1 MVDILIDIAAK
12 VAEYTVEP
20 ICRQL
25 GYLFSY
31 QKNVEDLNTK
41 IGDLKNV
48 KESLQHEVVEAQGN
62 GENIEA
68 VVNEW
73 VTKVDKIITEDHG
86 NFTRDEERANSKF
99 TCGAKFP
106 NLVLRHRLSRRA
118 KKMAETVAAQIQDRE
133 KIKKVAYR
141 PPPSYPVENK
151 GYEKFESR
159 SQTIEGIIKA
169 LKDPS
174 VAIVGVWGMGGVGKT
189 MLAEEVA
196 RRVIDEEKFFTRTV
210 STTVSNDQN
219 IEKIQQEIG
228 EQLGMQFDE
237 QSKKARAERLRNRL
251 RSESDLLIILDDIWN
266 KLDLKDVGIPFAIH
280 QKGCKILL
288 TTRFSDVLDRM
299 DVETN
304 GIFNVSVLLEHE
316 ATRLFRQI
324 VGDQTEKDD
333 DFQGLEAEIV
343 KECGGLPIAIT
354 TVASALK
361 NKYRAVWENALL
373 ELRKSNPT
381 NIPDMHEK
389 VYKSIKLSFDFLES
403 KEAKHLL
410 LLCSLFPEDAHI
422 EIRVLCI
429 YGFGLNWF
437 ENVNTLGEA
446 RNRTDTLVANLKDR
460 SLLLG
465 GDNYVK
471 LHDVIRDV
479 VIFIVSKLD
488 DHPRMHN
495 IRGVVELDK
504 YVNEEMSKDS
514 TAMSVYGIKADQYPQ
529 TLKAP
534 ELKLLRLVLGYGK
547 MDTGKLP
554 SQFFE
559 GLNKLLV
566 LDSARVSL
574 EPLSAASSF
583 CLLPNLTTLRLNY
596 CSLGDI
602 SWIGELVN
610 LKILDLSFSSSFTKL
625 PREIGNL
632 SRLRSLNLEGCR
644 DLDVI
649 EPNVIS
655 SLTRLEELNLKESF
669 RKWQVIEGAINDD
682 ERRNASL
689 SEVKNLSHLID
700 LNLRVPD
707 INSVPKDIFRHECKL
722 VKYYMQI
729 GIRDESR
736 YWDYQ
741 NASSMLKLKLRPDS
755 ELNEHDFEA
764 LLKKSESLDLCG
776 LKSVKSIAFEID
788 SMGFK
793 YLEHLSVKESAEI
806 RCIVNSNN
814 GNMDILPAAFPSLE
828 SLFLESLMNLENIIH
843 ARLTIDTSFGN
854 LREIKV
860 IGCPKM
866 KSLFSLYNI
875 PRQLE
880 KIVVWNCEMMEEII
894 SHHGREGVLPY
905 IQNSQT
911 ETSFGKLREI
921 RVRTCPKM
929 KSLFSL
935 YNIPRQLEIILVED
949 CEMMEEIISHHGREG
964 VLPNIMEEMISQL
977 WKLRLER
984 LPKLVQ
990 FIGASKCDETKSD
1003 KQSLDDSVAPL
1014 FNGQVVFPK
1023 LEVLDIGSLNI
1034 RKIWN
1039 GDQLPSSR
1047 FGFQSLTTINVM
1059 GCDHL
1064 KGLIPSF
1071 MTASLVN
1078 LRRLSVHHCKA
1089 VKEIV
1094 FIEES
1099 AQEMANYI
1107 SFSKLEYLELD
1118 DLPNLERFF
1127 GGDCVDCPSL
1137 SQLTIRGCRRL
1148 RLFKTN
1154 AMQIENEN
1162 STPTVSVD
1170 KQLLSHHKDVVKDEL
1185 STESS
1190 CSEITCQPHP
1200 LGPVEEHHEMVFKT
1214 KRLSELRLQDFPY
1227 LQQLPKTFQTVEFLV
1242 IWEWGVR
1249 LKDLATPLICF
1260 QNLKFLMVKDC
1271 QGLTSLLSP
1280 STAKSLSQRLTKLG
1294 ISGCKSLRQVIVND
1308 QKEADDDEI
1317 GADNINIIFRQ
1328 LKSLLLE
1335 DLSSLT
1341 SFYSGNNNV
1350 VLQFPHLNQ
1359 LVVGGCPEMKTFYHG
1374 NIDCPS
1380 LQRATI
1386 FSESV
1391 QFYIWCMMLYSDP
1404 EYFILG
1410 TNNEHFYWKGD
1421 VNTTIQKLW
1430 EDKNIIRDSPESEE
1444 DPTSTGP
1451 I

>member
-1 MVDILIDIAAK
+1 M
-12 VAEYTVEP
+12 
-20 ICRQL
+20 
-25 GYLFSY
+25 
-31 QKNVEDLNTK
+31 
-41 IGDLKNV
+41 
-48 KESLQHEVVEAQGN
+48 
-62 GENIEA
+62 
-68 VVNEW
+68 
-73 VTKVDKIITEDHG
+73 
-86 NFTRDEERANSKF
+86 
-99 TCGAKFP
+99 
-106 NLVLRHRLSRRA
+106 
-118 KKMAETVAAQIQDRE
+118 
-133 KIKKVAYR
+133 
-141 PPPSYPVENK
+141 
-151 GYEKFESR
+151 
-159 SQTIEGIIKA
+159 
-169 LKDPS
+169 
-174 VAIVGVWGMGGVGKT
+174 VGVWGMGGVGKT
-189 MLAEEVA
+189 MLAEEVVRRA
-196 RRVIDEEKFFTRTV
+196 RDVEKFFTRAV
-210 STTVSNDQN
+210 STTVSKDQN

-228 EQLGMQFDE
+228 EQLGMQFHE

-266 KLDLKDVGIPFAIH
+266 KLDLKDVGITSVIH
-280 QKGCKILL
+280 QTGCKILL
-288 TTRFSDVLDRM
+288 TTRSLHVLANDM
-299 DVETN
+299 GVDSNAIFAVERL
-304 GIFNVSVLLEHE
+304 SEHE
-316 ATRLFRQI
+316 AMSLFRKI
-324 VGDQTEKDD
+324 VGDQAEKVG
-333 DFQGLEAEIV
+333 DFQGLEADRIV

-361 NKYRAVWENALL
+361 NKDRAVWKNALH

-389 VYKSIKLSFDFLES
+389 VYKSIKFSYDYLES
-403 KEAKHLL
+403 VEAKHLL
-410 LLCSLFPEDAHI
+410 LLCSLFPEDAKI
-422 EIRVLCI
+422 KIRELCI
-429 YGFGLNWF
+429 YGFGLNLF
-437 ENVNTLGEA
+437 ENVNTLEEA
-446 RNRTDTLVANLKDR
+446 RNRTNTLAANLKDR
-460 SLLLG
+460 CLLLDG
-465 GDNYVK
+465 GVDYNGHDCVK
-471 LHDVIRDV
+471 LHDIIRDV
-479 VIFIVSKLD
+479 VMFIVSKLD

-495 IRGVVELDK
+495 IRDAVELDK
-504 YVNEEMSKDS
+504 YVNEEMSKDT

-529 TLKAP
+529 TLNTP
-534 ELKLLRLVLGYGK
+534 ELKLLRVFHCDFRRYLWWNK
-547 MDTGKLP
+547 KDTWKLP
-554 SQFFE
+554 PQFFE

-566 LDSARVSL
+566 LDLGGVSL
-574 EPLSAASSF
+574 QPLPAASSF
-583 CLLPNLTTLRLNY
+583 CLLTTLCLKW
-596 CSLGDI
+596 CSMGDI
-602 SWIGELVN
+602 SWIGELKN
-610 LKILDLSFSSSFTKL
+610 LKILDLSFNSSLTKL

-632 SRLRSLNLEGCR
+632 SRLLSLNLEDCR
-644 DLDVI
+644 HLEVI

-655 SLTRLEELNLKESF
+655 RLTRLEELNLKYSF
-669 RKWQVIEGAINDD
+669 TNWQVEGECNDD

-689 SEVKNLSHLID
+689 SELKNLSHLID
-700 LNLRVPD
+700 LKLRVPD
-707 INSVPKDIFRHECKL
+707 INK
-722 VKYYMQI
+722 
-729 GIRDESR
+729 
-736 YWDYQ
+736 
-741 NASSMLKLKLRPDS
+741 
-755 ELNEHDFEA
+755 LNETDFEA
-764 LLKKSESLDLCG
+764 LLKKSESLGLCG

-788 SMGFK
+788 SMGFI
-793 YLEHLSVKESAEI
+793 YLEHLSVKDSAEI

-843 ARLTIDTSFGN
+843 EKLTTDRSFGK
-854 LREIKV
+854 LREIEV
-860 IGCPKM
+860 ISCPKM

-921 RVRTCPKM
+921 RVSRCPKM

-935 YNIPRQLEIILVED
+935 YNIPRQLEKIVVWNCEMMEEIISHHGREGVLPYIQNSQTETSFGKLRKIRVRTCPKMKSLFSLYNIPKQIEKINVED

-990 FIGASKCDETKSD
+990 FIGASKCDETK
-1003 KQSLDDSVAPL
+1003 VTNNPL
-1014 FNGQVVFPK
+1014 MIQLRRYSMDRMQQVVFRK
-1023 LEVLDIGSLNI
+1023 LQELDIGSLNI

-1039 GDQLPSSR
+1039 DDQLPSSR

-1099 AQEMANYI
+1099 AQVMANYI
-1107 SFSKLEYLELD
+1107 SFSKLEYLELH

-1137 SQLTIRGCRRL
+1137 SQLTIRGCGRL

-1162 STPTVSVD
+1162 STPTVSMD

-1185 STESS
+1185 NTEAS
-1190 CSEITCQPHP
+1190 CSEITCEPHP

-1249 LKDLATPLICF
+1249 LKDLATPLMRF
-1260 QNLKFLMVKDC
+1260 QNLKVLMVKDC

-1280 STAKSLSQRLTKLG
+1280 STARSLSQRLTKLG
-1294 ISGCKSLRQVIVND
+1294 ISGCKSLRQVIAND
-1308 QKEADDDEI
+1308 QKEADDDADEI
-1317 GADNINIIFRQ
+1317 RADNINIIFSQ
-1328 LKSLLLE
+1328 LESLILD
-1335 DLSSLT
+1335 DLSRLT

-1359 LVVGGCPEMKTFYHG
+1359 LVVSDCPQMKTFYDG

-1380 LQRATI
+1380 LQRITI
-1386 FSESV
+1386 FCESM
-1391 QFYIWCMMLYSDP
+1391 QHYIRSMMLYTNP
-1404 EYFILG
+1404 EY
-1410 TNNEHFYWKGD
+1410 FYWKGD

-1430 EDKNIIRDSPESEE
+1430 EDKNIRRDSPESEE
-1444 DPTSTGP
+1444 VYMHPSIFIVTSQFLV
-1451 I
+1451 